1 MDPRPLRNGS
11 WRALRNIRKSR
22 EWEACPELCRSVRSE
37 KRVANQ
43 DFSVKQL
50 IEMEACTQCRVC
62 AEVCPAVSSA
72 RDGELSGVYRIRGL
86 RQILKSRTGLFR
98 KLFSAK
104 EPAKEAWDHF
114 SGTVFR
120 CTLCGNCQEVCP
132 VGIHL
137 KALWLSLRQDL
148 VHSGAYPK
156 KIEMIRENLEESHNV
171 FAEDNEERA
180 DWVEDMRDA
189 PDHGFLKDRAEVV
202 YFTGCVAAYF
212 PLAQKIPIALAEIL
226 NVSEVDFTLLGEEE
240 WCCGFPMLGAGLKEM
255 FQAFMKHNLD
265 AVREKGAK
273 RVVFACPSC
282 YQMWREHYPPEFEI
296 VHASQFLM
304 ELIEDGKVPLQDL
317 PMTVTY
323 HDPCDLG
330 RGARVFEEPREIIR
344 SIPGIKFVELPRNR
358 ENCQCCGG
366 GGNLEMIDAKL
377 SAEIAKRKIEEV
389 MNSGAEAVVTSCQ
402 QCVRTMMTYVRRNK
416 VPVQVLD
423 ITQLIHMALKR

>member
-1 MDPRPLRNGS
+1 
-11 WRALRNIRKSR
+11 
-22 EWEACPELCRSVRSE
+22 
-37 KRVANQ
+37 VANQ
-43 DFSVKQL
+43 DYSVKQL

-62 AEVCPAVSSA
+62 AEVCPAVSSTQ
-72 RDGELSGVYRIRGL
+72 DGELSGVYRIKGL
-86 RQILKSRTGLFR
+86 RQILKRRTGLFR
-98 KLFSAK
+98 HLLSAK
-104 EPAKEAWDHF
+104 APAKEEWDHF
-114 SGTVFR
+114 SDTVFR

-137 KALWLSLRQDL
+137 KELWLSLRQDL
-148 VHSGAYPK
+148 VHSDAYPK
-156 KIEMIRENLEESHNV
+156 KIDMIRENLEESHNV

-189 PDHGFLKDRAEVV
+189 PDHGFIKDRAEVV

-226 NVSEVDFTLLGEEE
+226 TVSEVDFTLLGEEE

-255 FQAFMKHNLD
+255 FQAFMEHNLE
-265 AVREKGAK
+265 AVRDKGAK
-273 RVVFACPSC
+273 RVIFACPSC
-282 YQMWREHYPPEFEI
+282 YQMWREHYPPKFEI
-296 VHASQFLM
+296 AHASQLLM
-304 ELIEDGKVPLQDL
+304 ELVKHGKVPLQDL

-330 RGARVFEEPREIIR
+330 RGARVFEEPREVIR

-366 GGNLEMIDAKL
+366 GGNLEMIDANL

-389 MNSGAEAVVTSCQ
+389 VNSGAKAVVTSCQ

-416 VPVQVLD
+416 VPVEVMD
-423 ITQLIHMALKR
+423 ITQLIHKALKR